1 MAVLGE
7 ATPVPAELQRAVE
20 QLEELSDRLELR
32 AADWSGVSLAGRQIA
47 NSLRSEGLRTTLGRT
62 SLLSSSGRLLDNLAG
77 EEGEEQDS
85 RQERLAAQTELAR
98 VVGNMCFEHDPNR
111 QQTLDAGILRYLARL
126 LSILLGVSD
135 DSATHEGAAKVL
147 SLKELTFVRA
157 ATGAMLNSSLK
168 FDPVRRELTR
178 REYLVP
184 LLAIINSRTVGKA
197 TAPVYTT
204 GSWAVESADSQRE
217 QRLQIGSM
225 AAGWAAN
232 VLEDVLVEDKSDFP
246 VDLGVP
252 ALASVI
258 LASASSP
265 STPSSVL
272 VPSDDAAD
280 YLDTDIELLTIS
292 ASLLEGVVQNSDA
305 AKSAIAFSTFDPS
318 LPYPQRTLLHHL
330 IDFIKT
336 ARPPPYWSSVSDDP
350 ARTEKA
356 FSTIKAA
363 VVRAVVEAPNSDEV
377 MERLWEDTKNGK
389 DAATGG
395 KSWLVEELVRWL
407 EEAEEG
413 REDML
418 VCASH
423 MLAGLGRRDEH
434 TLSLARDYQLASP
447 LARIVR
453 DRVSGAVGKTGRPG
467 ETTQVLFGV
476 VSLLRHLAIPAA
488 NRQVIGETGVVPFV
502 SQLLRK
508 ELDVVQPLQLATV
521 GLLKQLASGDVSN
534 ALVMLDQDTAT
545 DPSSAN
551 TATSTLDLLLSLSA
565 RVDDLRFRSETTR
578 VVANLVR
585 TLFAAA
591 SDNAAAEQVEVGR
604 QKLTSREVPGVLA
617 GMVSTSERYPVLVN
631 EGVVGLTLL
640 AGSGEE
646 GAALVLDALLASP
659 TQPATQP
666 SSGDSDPSSA
676 MSALTTTASAPPPP
690 ATTTP
695 SSAAFLLATW
705 LSSAPSSS
713 PISPIR
719 PEMLANVASLVFAVL
734 HGTAGPEEKETKRSE
749 LRRVVEEPLRIA
761 AGVLTEGA
769 VGEALKRALDL
780 VEQDE
785 QA

>member
-1 MAVLGE
+1 MV
-7 ATPVPAELQRAVE
+7 RA
-20 QLEELSDRLELR
+20 S
-32 AADWSGVSLAGRQIA
+32 A
-47 NSLRSEGLRTTLGRT
+47 
-62 SLLSSSGRLLDNLAG
+62 LLSVV
-77 EEGEEQDS
+77 
-85 RQERLAAQTELAR
+85 AAHA
-98 VVGNMCFEHDPNR
+98 FEADPNR

-168 FDPVRRELTR
+168 FGAFYSLSSKSGMLTPQRRCRPGTTR
-178 REYLVP
+178 VDAARIPRPPPRDNQLSNGRQGDCASLHDRQLGCRVGG
-184 LLAIINSRTVGKA
+184 LAAGAA
-197 TAPVYTT
+197 TADWVDGGGLGGECPGGRPRRRRVSHKRYVLRPANA
-204 GSWAVESADSQRE
+204 SSA
-217 QRLQIGSM
+217 
-225 AAGWAAN
+225 
-232 VLEDVLVEDKSDFP
+232 DKSDFP

-363 VVRAVVEAPNSDEV
+363 IVRAVVEAPNSDEV

-423 MLAGLGRRDEH
+423 MLAGLGRRGTWSEK
-434 TLSLARDYQLASP
+434 LCGASE
-447 LARIVR
+447 AY
-453 DRVSGAVGKTGRPG
+453 
-467 ETTQVLFGV
+467 
-476 VSLLRHLAIPAA
+476 
-488 NRQVIGETGVVPFV
+488 
-502 SQLLRK
+502 
-508 ELDVVQPLQLATV
+508 
-521 GLLKQLASGDVSN
+521 ASAD
-534 ALVMLDQDTAT
+534 
-545 DPSSAN
+545 
-551 TATSTLDLLLSLSA
+551 
-565 RVDDLRFRSETTR
+565 
-578 VVANLVR
+578 
-585 TLFAAA
+585 
-591 SDNAAAEQVEVGR
+591 
-604 QKLTSREVPGVLA
+604 
-617 GMVSTSERYPVLVN
+617 
-631 EGVVGLTLL
+631 TLL
-640 AGSGEE
+640 
-646 GAALVLDALLASP
+646 
-659 TQPATQP
+659 
-666 SSGDSDPSSA
+666 
-676 MSALTTTASAPPPP
+676 
-690 ATTTP
+690 
-695 SSAAFLLATW
+695 
-705 LSSAPSSS
+705 
-713 PISPIR
+713 
-719 PEMLANVASLVFAVL
+719 
-734 HGTAGPEEKETKRSE
+734 
-749 LRRVVEEPLRIA
+749 
-761 AGVLTEGA
+761 
-769 VGEALKRALDL
+769 
-780 VEQDE
+780 
-785 QA
+785 